1 MTGMDVIAPAGSAPA
16 ALRLAAAEA
25 QILTPAGLD
34 LVALGPLLGALT
46 AGGADF
52 ADLYFE
58 RTATERWQLRD
69 GRVAT
74 GGYSQAQ
81 GVGARALHGDRTA
94 FAYSADIRPSAV
106 RTVVDTAVAMR
117 RYGGDDRAS
126 GGVPALFP
134 AGQGLDL
141 YPATDVVAGGDAAAR
156 IDLLRRIDA
165 ACRDVDPRIVG
176 VTASL
181 TLVNRV
187 VLIAAADGTLAAD
200 IRPMVGVS
208 LGVVAESGG
217 RRSTGNA
224 GTGGRFAFAGLDTA
238 RLETLVRRA
247 TRTALVGLDA
257 RAAPSGAMPVVL
269 GPGFPG
275 ILLHEA
281 VGHGLEGDAHR
292 KRSSV
297 FAGRMGEVVAAPGVT
312 VVDDATLPGRMGSLN
327 VDDEGVPGERT
338 VLIADGRLTGLMQ
351 DRLNARLMNQRP
363 TGNAR
368 RQSYAHLPMPR
379 MTNTFLA
386 AGDAEPAD
394 IIASV
399 KRGIYADELGG
410 GTVDITT
417 GQFNF
422 GTTRAWLI
430 EDGRLTAPIRGATL
444 IGVGHETLKQISMIG
459 NDLSLD
465 EGEAMCGK
473 QGQSVRVGVG
483 QPTLR
488 IDDMIV
494 GGAGGE

>member
-1 MTGMDVIAPAGSAPA
+1 MDRTAPAPDSR
-16 ALRLAAAEA
+16 RLAVAEA
-25 QILTPAGLD
+25 LILTPSDLD
-34 LVALGPLLGALT
+34 FDALGAMLAALS
-46 AGGADF
+46 ARGSDF

-58 RTATERWQLRD
+58 RTATERWELRD
-69 GRVAT
+69 GRVAS
-74 GGYSQAQ
+74 GGYSQVQ
-81 GVGARALHGDRTA
+81 GVGARALHGERTA
-94 FAYSADIRPSAV
+94 FAYSADTTPRAV
-106 RTVVDTAVAMR
+106 RAVVDTAVAMR
-117 RYGGDDRAS
+117 RHGDDAAVAVGAR
-126 GGVPALFP
+126 ALFP
-134 AGQGLDL
+134 AGGTLDL
-141 YPATDVVAGGDAAAR
+141 YPATGCAADGDAAMR

-181 TLVNRV
+181 VLVDKV
-187 VLIAAADGTLAAD
+187 VLVAATDGTLAAD
-200 IRPMVGVS
+200 LRPSVNVS
-208 LGVVAESGG
+208 LGVVAEAAG
-217 RRSTGNA
+217 RRSIGNA
-224 GTGGRFAFAGLDTA
+224 GTGGRFCVAALDDA
-238 RLETLVRRA
+238 RLALLIRRA
-247 TRTALVGLDA
+247 TQTALVGLDA
-257 RAAPSGAMPVVL
+257 RAAPSGAMSVVL

-275 ILLHEA
+275 VLLHEA

-297 FAGRMGEVVAAPGVT
+297 FAGRMGEIIAPRGVT
-312 VVDDATLPGRMGSLN
+312 VVDDGTLPGRMGSLN
-327 VDDEGVPGERT
+327 VDDEGTPGERT
-338 VLIADGRLTGLMQ
+338 VLISEGRLTGVMQ
-351 DRLNARLMNQRP
+351 DRMNARLMNQRS

-379 MTNTFLA
+379 MTNTFLE
-386 AGDAEPAD
+386 AGWADPAD

-399 KRGIYADELGG
+399 KRGIYADEFGG

-444 IGVGHETLKQISMIG
+444 IGVGHETLKHISMIG
-459 NDLSLD
+459 NDLALD

-483 QPTLR
+483 QPTVR
-488 IDDMIV
+488 VDEMIV

>member
-1 MTGMDVIAPAGSAPA
+1 MSDVDANVPAGAEPA
-16 ALRLAAAEA
+16 TLRLAAAEA
-25 QILTPAGLD
+25 QILIPAGLD
-34 LVALGPLLGALT
+34 LAALGPLLGTLA
-46 AGGADF
+46 AGGSDF

-69 GRVAT
+69 GRVAS
-74 GGYSQAQ
+74 GGYSQTQ
-81 GVGARALHGDRTA
+81 GVGARALHGDRSA

-106 RTVVDTAVAMR
+106 STVVDTAVAMR
-117 RYGGDDRAS
+117 RHGVEAKAVSGTPTMFPGGE
-126 GGVPALFP
+126 GF
-134 AGQGLDL
+134 DL
-141 YPATDVVAGGDAAAR
+141 YPATDVVARGDTADR

-181 TLVNRV
+181 TLVDRI
-187 VLIAAADGTLAAD
+187 VLIAASDGTLAAD

-224 GTGGRFAFAGLDTA
+224 GTGGRFAFADLDA
-238 RLETLVRRA
+238 GRLEVLVRRA

-257 RAAPSGAMPVVL
+257 RAAPSGAMAVVL

-297 FAGRMGEVVAAPGVT
+297 FAGRMGEMVAAPGVT

-327 VDDEGVPGERT
+327 IDDEGVPGERT
-338 VLIADGRLTGLMQ
+338 VLIANGRLTGLMQ

-386 AGDAEPAD
+386 AGDADPAD
-394 IIASV
+394 IVASV

-430 EDGRLTAPIRGATL
+430 ENGRLTAPIRGATL
-444 IGVGHETLKQISMIG
+444 IGVGHETLKHISMIG

-488 IDDMIV
+488 VDGMIV

>member
-1 MTGMDVIAPAGSAPA
+1 MNRIVPGPQA
-16 ALRLAAAEA
+16 AVRLAVAEA
-25 QILTPAGLD
+25 QILTPSDLGLA
-34 LVALGPLLGALT
+34 ALGPLLGALS
-46 AGGADF
+46 ARGADF

-69 GRVAT
+69 GRVAS

-94 FAYSADIRPSAV
+94 FAYSADMTPRAV
-106 RTVVDTAVAMR
+106 RAVVDTAVAMQR
-117 RYGGDDRAS
+117 HGDDATV
-126 GGVPALFP
+126 GIGAPALFP
-134 AGQGLDL
+134 AGGTLDL
-141 YPATDVVAGGDAAAR
+141 YSATDRVADGDPAAR
-156 IDLLRRIDA
+156 IGLLRRIDA

-181 TLVNRV
+181 VLVDKV

-200 IRPMVGVS
+200 VRPAVNLSVS
-208 LGVVAESGG
+208 VVAAAAG
-217 RRSTGNA
+217 RRSIGNA
-224 GTGGRFAFAGLDTA
+224 GTGGRFSFAELDDA
-238 RLETLVRRA
+238 RLALLVRRA

-257 RAAPSGAMPVVL
+257 RAAPSGAMSVVL

-275 ILLHEA
+275 VLLHEA

-297 FAGRMGEVVAAPGVT
+297 FAGRMGEIVAPHGVT
-312 VVDDATLPGRMGSLN
+312 VVDDGTLPGRMGSLN
-327 VDDEGVPGERT
+327 VDDEGTPGERT
-338 VLIADGRLTGLMQ
+338 VLISEGRLTGVMQ
-351 DRLNARLMNQRP
+351 DRMNARFMNQRS

-379 MTNTFLA
+379 MTNTFLEAGEA
-386 AGDAEPAD
+386 APAD
-394 IIASV
+394 IVASV
-399 KRGIYADELGG
+399 RRGIYADEFGG

-444 IGVGHETLKQISMIG
+444 IGVGHETLKHISMIG
-459 NDLSLD
+459 NDLALD
-465 EGEAMCGK
+465 EGEAVCGK
-473 QGQSVRVGVG
+473 QGQSLRVGVG
-483 QPTLR
+483 QPTVR
-488 IDDMIV
+488 VDAMVV